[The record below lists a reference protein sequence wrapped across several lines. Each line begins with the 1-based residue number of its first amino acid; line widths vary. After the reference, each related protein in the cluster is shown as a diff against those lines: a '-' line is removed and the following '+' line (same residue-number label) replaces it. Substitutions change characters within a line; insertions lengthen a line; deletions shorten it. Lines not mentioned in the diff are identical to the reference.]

1 MRFIQTFQ
9 LYDFLDTL
17 VSLMTAFV
25 LGTLIGAERQY
36 RQRSAGLRT
45 NVLVAVGASAFVDL
59 ADHLAGAEGAVRVIA
74 YVVSGIGFLGAG
86 AIMKEGMN
94 VRGLNTAATLWAS
107 AAVGCCAGAD
117 MIAQAG
123 LLTLFVLAGNT
134 LLRPLVNAI
143 DRIPINEQTSEAS
156 YDVMVTTDSSSVAS
170 VREILLE
177 KLAVPIIRC
186 EIPTSSIGPPTTPK
200 SSPRWS
206 ACRSNRMNS
215 TRSSPAWKACPAFVT
230 PPGMSARS
238 NSEPWLAI
246 AMAAEHRARRW
257 ASPL

>member
-17 VSLMTAFV
+17 VSLLTAFV
-25 LGTLIGAERQY
+25 FGTLIGAERQY

-59 ADHLAGAEGAVRVIA
+59 ANRLGGADGSVRVIA

-107 AAVGCCAGAD
+107 AAVGCCAGA
-117 MIAQAG
+117 MVAQAA
-123 LLTLFVLAGNT
+123 LLTIFVLGGNT

-143 DRIPINEQTSEAS
+143 NRIPIKEQTSEEG
-156 YDVMVTTDSSSVAS
+156 YDVMVTPDS
-170 VREILLE
+170 
-177 KLAVPIIRC
+177 
-186 EIPTSSIGPPTTPK
+186 GP
-200 SSPRWS
+200 
-206 ACRSNRMNS
+206 
-215 TRSSPAWKACPAFVT
+215 
-230 PPGMSARS
+230 
-238 NSEPWLAI
+238 
-246 AMAAEHRARRW
+246 
-257 ASPL
+257 

>member
-1 MRFIQTFQ
+1 MRFVQTFQ

-59 ADHLAGAEGAVRVIA
+59 ANHLTGADGSVRVIS

-117 MIAQAG
+117 LVAQAG
-123 LLTLFVLAGNT
+123 LLTIFVLGGNT

-156 YDVMVTTDSSSVAS
+156 YDVMVTTDSSSVPT

-177 KLAVPIIRC
+177 KLAAANYPVRDTDVVYRSADDA
-186 EIPTSSIGPPTTPK
+186 EIVATLVSLSIKPDELDAVIASLEGL
-200 SSPRWS
+200 
-206 ACRSNRMNS
+206 
-215 TRSSPAWKACPAFVT
+215 
-230 PPGMSARS
+230 PGVRNATW
-238 NSEPWLAI
+238 NV
-246 AMAAEHRARRW
+246 RA
-257 ASPL
+257 LE